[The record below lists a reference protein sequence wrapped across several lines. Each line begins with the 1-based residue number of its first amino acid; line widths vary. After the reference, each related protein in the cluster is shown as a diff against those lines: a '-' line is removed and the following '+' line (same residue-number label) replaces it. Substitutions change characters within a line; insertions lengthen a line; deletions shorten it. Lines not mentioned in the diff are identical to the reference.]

1 MTNIHLSGRRLAAIG
16 GVAMLVL
23 AAVIA
28 VMAMSANAASTTLG
42 VKTVKVG
49 GKSEPI
55 AVNAKGVSV
64 YTLSGEST
72 KHLECTTR
80 MCFTA
85 WPPLTV
91 HGKATMAAGVQGKL
105 GTFKR
110 DGFTQ
115 VTLNGHPLY
124 TFEGDGNKAGVANGN
139 GIVAFGGTWHVV
151 AEGSAKAAQAQT
163 PAGSGG
169 GGGW

>member
-1 MTNIHLSGRRLAAIG
+1 MTNIHLSGRRLAAVG
-16 GVAMLVL
+16 GVAMLAL

-28 VMAMSANAASTTLG
+28 VMAMSANAASTTIG

-49 GKSEPI
+49 GKAEPI
-55 AVNAKGVSV
+55 AVNSKGVTV
-64 YTLSGEST
+64 YTLSGESV

-80 MCFTA
+80 QCFMA
-85 WPPLTV
+85 WPPVTV
-91 HGKATMAAGVQGKL
+91 KGKATIAAGVKGKL

-110 DGFTQ
+110 NGFTQ
-115 VTLNGHPLY
+115 VTLNGRPLY

-151 AEGSAKAAQAQT
+151 VEGSAKAASA
-163 PAGSGG
+163 PGGGG

>member
-1 MTNIHLSGRRLAAIG
+1 MTHIHLSVRRLATVG
-16 GVAMLVL
+16 GVAMLAL

-28 VMAMSANAASTTLG
+28 VMAMSANAASTTIG
-42 VKTVKVG
+42 VKNVKVG

-55 AVNAKGVSV
+55 AVNSKGVTV
-64 YTLSGEST
+64 YTLSGESP

-80 MCFTA
+80 KCFTA
-85 WPPLTV
+85 WPPVTV
-91 HGKATMAAGVQGKL
+91 NGKPSISGVKGKL
-105 GTFKR
+105 GTLKR

-115 VTLNGHPLY
+115 VTLSGHPLY
-124 TFEGDGNKAGVANGN
+124 TFEGDGNKAGVANGD

-151 AEGSAKAAQAQT
+151 VAGSAKAATA
-163 PAGSGG
+163 PGGGG